1 MSAVKVKVKA
11 NVKVQASDRSK
22 ASRPRVKR
30 YDPRDLV
37 SEALLGILTRP
48 LRAALTTLGT
58 VLGITTLVIT
68 LGVAATAA
76 NQITTRFDALSAT
89 TVSVTA
95 PPPQPGSAD
104 PPLLDWDGPDQ
115 VARLAGVTGVAALA
129 EAPVGV
135 DLPVRASAVDDPTL
149 AGASIPVVAATAG
162 LPAAVRG
169 TVTAGRFFDAGMVAR
184 HDRVAVLGDQAAKL
198 LGVTDLAEAPAVFVG
213 GQPFTVI
220 GVLGDIARE
229 QFLAATVILPS
240 TTAHDRLGFGAPGRV
255 LITTALGAAG
265 QVAAQAP
272 VALAPGRSAGLTVV
286 APPSLE
292 RARKSVAGD
301 TNALFLV
308 LGLVSLVVGAV
319 GIANVTLVTVVERTG
334 EIGLRRA
341 LGAARRH
348 IAYQFLLEST
358 GVGLVGGVI
367 GAALGVIGVV
377 AVSAAH
383 DWTPVL
389 DVRLALAAPVA
400 GAVVGL
406 AAGVYPAVRAA
417 RREPVDALRAGL

>member
-1 MSAVKVKVKA
+1 M
-11 NVKVQASDRSK
+11 
-22 ASRPRVKR
+22 RVKR
-30 YDPRDLV
+30 YDPRDLLT
-37 SEALLGILTRP
+37 EALVGILTRP

-76 NQITTRFDALSAT
+76 DQITTRFDAMTAT
-89 TVSVTA
+89 TVSVSA
-95 PPPQPGSAD
+95 PPPHPGSTD
-104 PPLLDWDGPDQ
+104 LPLLDWDGPDQ
-115 VARLAGVTGVAALA
+115 VRPLAGVTAAAALA
-129 EAPVGV
+129 EAPVGH
-135 DLPVRASAVDDPTL
+135 DLPVRASAVADPTL

-184 HDRVAVLGDQAAKL
+184 HDRVAVLGDQAAAL
-198 LGVTDLAEAPAVFVG
+198 LGIGDLSQAPAVFIA

-220 GVLGDIARE
+220 GILGGISGE
-229 QFLAATVILPS
+229 QFLAATVILPP
-240 TTAHDRLGFGAPGRV
+240 TTAHDRFAFGTPGRV

-272 VALAPGRSAGLTVV
+272 TALAPGRSTELTVV

-292 RARKSVAGD
+292 RARKGVAGD

-367 GAALGVIGVV
+367 GASLGVIGVV
-377 AVSAAH
+377 SVSAAH
-383 DWTPVL
+383 RWTPVL
-389 DVRLALAAPVA
+389 DARLALAAPVA
-400 GAVVGL
+400 GALVGL
-406 AAGVYPAVRAA
+406 AAGVYPALRAA
-417 RREPVDALRAGL
+417 RREPVEALRSGL